1 MFTGIIEELGSV
13 QTLCPAGKGLQLTI
27 KAPTLT
33 QDLQIKDSVSVNG
46 CCLTCIRK
54 DLDSFTVDIVAETL
68 RKTCLYDLKE
78 GALVNLERPMV
89 LGGRLDGHLVQG
101 HVDAVGRL
109 IAKTRKDEHSLEITF
124 QVPTEITT
132 YIVEKGSIAVD
143 GISLTAWNVQ
153 KNFFS
158 VALIPYTE
166 KNTTLGIKDIG
177 DRVNLEVDLIAKYV
191 EKLSGIGQKDEL

>member
-13 QTLCPAGKGLQLTI
+13 QALYPAGKGLQLTI
-27 KAPTLT
+27 KAPKITR
-33 QDLQIKDSVSVNG
+33 DLQIKDSVSVNG

-54 DLDSFTVDIVAETL
+54 DHDSFTLDIVEETL

-124 QVPTEITT
+124 QVPSEITT
-132 YIVEKGSIAVD
+132 YIVEKGSITVD

-166 KNTTLGIKDIG
+166 KNTTLGIKNIG